1 MASSE
6 IKTNIQKWETKDEP
20 QTSYIYKIRQI
31 TIKIME
37 HTHIHIHPWAK
48 SKETNKNKVQETD
61 MVNKRNKRLY
71 LPVKNKTKAQ
81 TGKQN

>member
-1 MASSE
+1 MRLKQIS
-6 IKTNIQKWETKDEP
+6 KMRNQKWTTDKW
-20 QTSYIYKIRQI
+20 QLQNQIILKII
-31 TIKIME
+31 VY
-37 HTHIHIHPWAK
+37 THICIHSWAK

-81 TGKQN
+81 TGKQY